1 MTRFVWLTAVVFL
14 VWGAVVW
21 LRRLDERRPGAQAHR
36 STEDDEIDREALE
49 EAEREVRDL
58 GADGRGRPL
67 EDGVGDDWGPG
78 TSKTP
83 LG

>member
-1 MTRFVWLTAVVFL
+1 MSRFVWLTAAVFL
-14 VWGAVVW
+14 VWAAVVW
-21 LRRLDERRPGAQAHR
+21 VRRHDERRTAAPPHR
-36 STEDDEIDREALE
+36 RTDDEIDREALE
-49 EAEREVRDL
+49 EAERDVRDL

-67 EDGVGDDWGPG
+67 EDAVGDDWGPG